1 MLRIFASIF
10 ITYLLC
16 SNCLANMPLLDTP
29 VGTGNNAS
37 IDASIN
43 EPSAIILAS
52 GPFKVQ
58 LSESIQW
65 LKASHQELS
74 LGQLQAR
81 SHDNFSHLK
90 QGAVLES
97 NQVYWLRMRVINPF
111 KNSLQ
116 LALSLAPK
124 NIIIEAAYSKS
135 NGVWSYL
142 TQVRNN
148 SVLAAH
154 SSLML
159 AFEGSS
165 DSFIYLRIKAPA
177 TTKLDAKLQDMN
189 HYTDDLISY
198 QQLIGASVSTSFF
211 IIILHLLIIQ
221 SHNHIRHYL
230 LIFMSTVAALYMISH
245 SPSQLKPE
253 GIIMLNA
260 ISPWLMSCLL
270 ALCSLNSNAY
280 RQNLLSNKNFFTALI
295 LILVTIILSTISYSI
310 LLAAS
315 LIPLIF
321 AGYNAIRKSKAM
333 FIACLLFFISNS
345 WQLFYIIGP
354 NAISPPLNMIEIYG
368 IVLTITF
375 ASLSTIAPYFRQR
388 ISNKNY
394 QSESN
399 HSIFL
404 AKLSHSFRTPMNGV
418 LGMSE
423 LLKDTPLSQQ
433 QRNYLSTIEQSGN
446 DLLRLINRVSDA
458 GKIQTGKLQLDI
470 QEFDLISA
478 VEKIIDTHIPL
489 ADQNYVEIILNI
501 HYKIP
506 AKIMCDEE
514 RLHTVID
521 NLLLNALS
529 HTKNGEIEIRVQWV
543 NATYRDK
550 LLFTI
555 RDSGQGIS
563 KDTLQQILENHN
575 PTEDSKMDIEK
586 IDYGLLL
593 SKSIIEALQ
602 EEFYIESN
610 ANIGTSIR
618 FSMAASPSKNTQP
631 KALPNTLNGLSILIV
646 DDNRTFRSVIQQY
659 TQSWGAHADTT
670 YNGKEALA
678 LLRNHNNTGSP
689 YDVIII
695 DQDMPIMDGF
705 QLASKIKNDPEIN
718 QDIIKVMLTG
728 SGITSQ
734 NHSVIDAGIHQV
746 IAKPVTARALQAV
759 LIKHIALRV

>member
-1 MLRIFASIF
+1 MLRLFASTFLI
-10 ITYLLC
+10 YLLC
-16 SNCLANMPLLDTP
+16 SNCF
-29 VGTGNNAS
+29 AS
-37 IDASIN
+37 IPLDDPPVNTATSG
-43 EPSAIILAS
+43 PSAIILAS
-52 GPFKVQ
+52 GPFKIQ
-58 LSESIQW
+58 LSDSIQW
-65 LKASHQELS
+65 LKASYQELS

-81 SHDNFSHLK
+81 SDSNFTQLNH
-90 QGAVLES
+90 GAVLES

-111 KNSLQ
+111 KSTLQ

-124 NIIIEAAYSKS
+124 NIIIEAAYSKT
-135 NGVWSYL
+135 NGEWSYL
-142 TQVRNN
+142 NQVKNN

-154 SSLML
+154 SSLIL
-159 AFEGSS
+159 AFESSS
-165 DSFIYLRIKAPA
+165 DIFIYLRIKAPA

-189 HYTDDLISY
+189 HYTDDLIFY
-198 QQLIGASVSTSFF
+198 QQLIGASVSTTFF

-221 SHNHIRHYL
+221 SHNHIRRYL
-230 LIFMSTVAALYMISH
+230 IITMSTVAALYIMSH
-245 SPSQLKPE
+245 SPSQFKPE
-253 GIIMLNA
+253 WMIMFNT
-260 ISPWLMSCLL
+260 ISPWLVACML
-270 ALCSLNSNAY
+270 AFCSFDSNEY

-295 LILVTIILSTISYSI
+295 LVLLTILLSTVSYSS

-315 LIPLIF
+315 LIPILF
-321 AGYNAIRKSKAM
+321 ASYNALKTSKAM
-333 FIACLLFFISNS
+333 LIACLLFFISNS
-345 WQLFYIIGP
+345 WQLLYIIDP
-354 NAISPPLNMIEIYG
+354 NIIIPPLNMLEIYG
-368 IVLTITF
+368 MVLTITF
-375 ASLSTIAPYFRQR
+375 ASLSIVAPYFQQR
-388 ISNKNY
+388 ISNESFVEKKN
-394 QSESN
+394 QST
-399 HSIFL
+399 FL

-446 DLLRLINRVSDA
+446 DLLRLINRVSDT
-458 GKIQTGKLQLDI
+458 GKIQTGKLQLDL
-470 QEFDLISA
+470 QEFDLIS
-478 VEKIIDTHIPL
+478 VIEKIIDAHIPL
-489 ADQNYVEIILNI
+489 AEQNHVEIILNI
-501 HYKIP
+501 HSKIP
-506 AKIMCDEE
+506 AKVICDEE
-514 RLHTVID
+514 RLNTVID
-521 NLLLNALS
+521 NLLLNALT
-529 HTKNGEIEIRVQWV
+529 HTKNGEIEIRAYWV
-543 NATYRDK
+543 NTAYQDK

-563 KDTLQQILENHN
+563 KDTLKQVLANHN
-575 PTEDSKMDIEK
+575 PTENPTMDIEN
-586 IDYGLLL
+586 IDFGLFL

-602 EEFYIESN
+602 EDFYIESN

-678 LLRNHNNTGSP
+678 LLRNHNNTDSP

-718 QDIIKVMLTG
+718 QNIIKIMLTG

-734 NHSVIDAGIHQV
+734 NHSVVDTGIHQV

-759 LIKHIALRV
+759 LIKHIAMHA

>member
-1 MLRIFASIF
+1 MLRLFASTFLI
-10 ITYLLC
+10 YLLC
-16 SNCLANMPLLDTP
+16 SNCFASIPLDDTP
-29 VGTGNNAS
+29 VNT
-37 IDASIN
+37 DIN
-43 EPSAIILAS
+43 GPSAIILAS
-52 GPFKVQ
+52 GPFKIQ
-58 LSESIQW
+58 LSDSIQW
-65 LKASHQELS
+65 LKASYQELS

-81 SHDNFSHLK
+81 SDSNFTQLNH
-90 QGAVLES
+90 GAVLES

-111 KNSLQ
+111 KSTLQ

-124 NIIIEAAYSKS
+124 NIIIEAAYSKT
-135 NGVWSYL
+135 NGEWSYL
-142 TQVRNN
+142 NQVKNN

-154 SSLML
+154 SSLIL
-159 AFEGSS
+159 AFESSS
-165 DSFIYLRIKAPA
+165 DIFIYLRIKAPA

-189 HYTDDLISY
+189 HYTDDLIFY
-198 QQLIGASVSTSFF
+198 QQLIGASVSTTFF

-230 LIFMSTVAALYMISH
+230 IIIMSTVAALYIMSH
-245 SPSQLKPE
+245 SPSQFKPE
-253 GIIMLNA
+253 WMIMFNT
-260 ISPWLMSCLL
+260 ISPWLVACML
-270 ALCSLNSNAY
+270 AFCSFDSNEY

-295 LILVTIILSTISYSI
+295 LVLLTILLSTVSYSS

-315 LIPLIF
+315 LIPILF
-321 AGYNAIRKSKAM
+321 ASYNALKTSKAM
-333 FIACLLFFISNS
+333 LIACLLFFISNS
-345 WQLFYIIGP
+345 WQLLYIIDP
-354 NAISPPLNMIEIYG
+354 NIIIPPLNMLEIYG
-368 IVLTITF
+368 MVLTITF
-375 ASLSTIAPYFRQR
+375 ASLSIVAPYFQQR
-388 ISNKNY
+388 ISNESFVEKKN
-394 QSESN
+394 QST
-399 HSIFL
+399 FL

-446 DLLRLINRVSDA
+446 DLLRLINRVSDT
-458 GKIQTGKLQLDI
+458 GKIQTGKLQLDL

-478 VEKIIDTHIPL
+478 IEKIIDAHIPL
-489 ADQNYVEIILNI
+489 AEQNHVEIILNI
-501 HYKIP
+501 HSKIP
-506 AKIMCDEE
+506 TKVICDEE
-514 RLHTVID
+514 RLNTVID
-521 NLLLNALS
+521 NLLLNALT
-529 HTKNGEIEIRVQWV
+529 HTKNGEIEIRAYWV
-543 NATYRDK
+543 NTAYQDK

-563 KDTLQQILENHN
+563 KDTLKQVLANHN
-575 PTEDSKMDIEK
+575 PTENPTMDIEN
-586 IDYGLLL
+586 IDFGLFL

-602 EEFYIESN
+602 EDFYIESN

-678 LLRNHNNTGSP
+678 LLRNHNNTDSP

-718 QDIIKVMLTG
+718 QNIIKIMLTG

-734 NHSVIDAGIHQV
+734 NHSVIDTGIHQV

-759 LIKHIALRV
+759 LIKHIAMHA

>member
-1 MLRIFASIF
+1 MLRLFASTFLI
-10 ITYLLC
+10 YLLC
-16 SNCLANMPLLDTP
+16 SNCFASIPLDDTP
-29 VGTGNNAS
+29 VNT
-37 IDASIN
+37 DIN
-43 EPSAIILAS
+43 GPSAIILAS
-52 GPFKVQ
+52 GPFKIQ
-58 LSESIQW
+58 LSDSIQW
-65 LKASHQELS
+65 LKASYQELS

-81 SHDNFSHLK
+81 SDSNFTQLNH
-90 QGAVLES
+90 GAVLES

-111 KNSLQ
+111 KSTLQ

-124 NIIIEAAYSKS
+124 NIIIEAAYSKT
-135 NGVWSYL
+135 NGEWSYL
-142 TQVRNN
+142 NQVKNN

-154 SSLML
+154 SSLIL
-159 AFEGSS
+159 AFESSS
-165 DSFIYLRIKAPA
+165 DIFIYLRIKAPA

-189 HYTDDLISY
+189 HYTDDLIFY
-198 QQLIGASVSTSFF
+198 QQLIGASVSTTFF

-230 LIFMSTVAALYMISH
+230 IIIMSTVAALYIMSH
-245 SPSQLKPE
+245 SPSQFKPE
-253 GIIMLNA
+253 WMIVFNT
-260 ISPWLMSCLL
+260 ISPWLVACML
-270 ALCSLNSNAY
+270 AFCSFDSNEY

-295 LILVTIILSTISYSI
+295 LVLLTILLSTVSYSS

-315 LIPLIF
+315 LIPILF
-321 AGYNAIRKSKAM
+321 ASYNALKTSKAM
-333 FIACLLFFISNS
+333 LIACLLFFISNS
-345 WQLFYIIGP
+345 WQLLYIIDP
-354 NAISPPLNMIEIYG
+354 NIIIPPLNMLEIYG
-368 IVLTITF
+368 MVLTITF
-375 ASLSTIAPYFRQR
+375 ASLSIVAPYFQQR
-388 ISNKNY
+388 ISNESFVEKKN
-394 QSESN
+394 QST
-399 HSIFL
+399 FL

-446 DLLRLINRVSDA
+446 DLLRLINRVSDT
-458 GKIQTGKLQLDI
+458 GKIQTGKLQLDL

-478 VEKIIDTHIPL
+478 IEKIIDAHIPL
-489 ADQNYVEIILNI
+489 AEQNHVEIILNI
-501 HYKIP
+501 HSKIP
-506 AKIMCDEE
+506 TKVICDEE
-514 RLHTVID
+514 RLNTVID
-521 NLLLNALS
+521 NLLLNALT
-529 HTKNGEIEIRVQWV
+529 HTKNGEIEIRAYWV
-543 NATYRDK
+543 NTAYQDK

-563 KDTLQQILENHN
+563 KDTLKQVLANHN
-575 PTEDSKMDIEK
+575 PTENPTMDIEN
-586 IDYGLLL
+586 IDFGLFL

-602 EEFYIESN
+602 EDFYIESN

-678 LLRNHNNTGSP
+678 LLRNHNNTDSP

-718 QDIIKVMLTG
+718 QNIIKIMLTG

-734 NHSVIDAGIHQV
+734 NHSVVDTGIHQV

-759 LIKHIALRV
+759 LIKHIAMHA